1 MAKSSFEK
9 IRDGAMR
16 AVEHARG
23 ERALTAREVEIA
35 ESPKPMR
42 PRHILKLRVNTVGVS
57 QSVFARL
64 LNSSTQ
70 TVQAWEQGRTHP
82 SGPALRFLRLIE
94 NDPQII
100 AGLLKVSR
108 LSHRP
113 SRRSSTTNRTA
124 ARTSGSAGTS

>member
-23 ERALTAREVEIA
+23 ERALTAREVEIP

-42 PRHILKLRVNTVGVS
+42 PQHILNLRVNTIGVS

-70 TVQAWEQGRTHP
+70 TVQAWEQGRTQP
-82 SGPALRFLRLIE
+82 SGPVLRFLRLVE

-100 AGLLKVSR
+100 TGLLKM
-108 LSHRP
+108 
-113 SRRSSTTNRTA
+113 
-124 ARTSGSAGTS
+124 SALGNTGTEQ